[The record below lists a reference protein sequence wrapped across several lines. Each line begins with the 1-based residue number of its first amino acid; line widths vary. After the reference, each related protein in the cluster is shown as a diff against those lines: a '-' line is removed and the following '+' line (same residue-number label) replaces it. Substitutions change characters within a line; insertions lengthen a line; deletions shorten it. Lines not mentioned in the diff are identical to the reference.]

1 MHPLYLLKKNN
12 MNISKKDISALNAEL
27 SITLAPADY
36 EVKVE
41 NAIKKVQKQAS
52 LPGFRPGKVPV
63 GLIKK
68 QHGKSILVDEI
79 NKILNETLYN
89 YINDNKI
96 EILGNPIP
104 KEDNKIDFDSQ
115 KEWTFN
121 YELGLTPQFDV
132 KLDNNQ
138 FQIL

>member
-41 NAIKKVQKQAS
+41 NAIKKVQKQAA

-96 EILGNPIP
+96 FIIIAVVFIG
-104 KEDNKIDFDSQ
+104 
-115 KEWTFN
+115 
-121 YELGLTPQFDV
+121 YHCA
-132 KLDNNQ
+132 
-138 FQIL
+138 